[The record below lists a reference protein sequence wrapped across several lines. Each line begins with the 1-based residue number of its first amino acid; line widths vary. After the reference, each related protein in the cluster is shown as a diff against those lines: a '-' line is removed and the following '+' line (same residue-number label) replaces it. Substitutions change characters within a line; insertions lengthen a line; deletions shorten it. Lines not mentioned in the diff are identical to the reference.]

1 MEGQEEWMESQNGL
15 KLDTDVL
22 EKDEN
27 MSTSLCD
34 RFGIHMYTQEFLEKE
49 QAYKE
54 KQKEK
59 NNEIFSN
66 VLHNEKKDSAEQAF
80 QTVIQANTT
89 EVIKAEYRENQGTA
103 GQYANFAY
111 GVTGALMAGVVLFF
125 IERYRKKRNENYH
138 NHQK

>member
-1 MEGQEEWMESQNGL
+1 MAHMEGQEEWMESQNGL

-59 NNEIFSN
+59 NDD
-66 VLHNEKKDSAEQAF
+66 LDSQRPS
-80 QTVIQANTT
+80 IP
-89 EVIKAEYRENQGTA
+89 KPS
-103 GQYANFAY
+103 
-111 GVTGALMAGVVLFF
+111 
-125 IERYRKKRNENYH
+125 
-138 NHQK
+138 